1 MTFHNSL
8 AEEETEQIDTYP
20 SCQLSSPSAAT
31 YISPEELSSLL
42 NESQR
47 IEDHFSQ
54 FALDAPVLCSEAP
67 SMDINDLLAPLID
80 SVDDDDIFHDM
91 MDAYTTL

>member
-1 MTFHNSL
+1 MVFLNSL
-8 AEEETEQIDTYP
+8 AEEETEQIGTCHSSQLP
-20 SCQLSSPSAAT
+20 SLSTTT

-42 NESQR
+42 SESQR
-47 IEDHFSQ
+47 IEDLFSR
-54 FALDAPVLCSEAP
+54 FTVDAPVLCSEAP

-80 SVDDDDIFHDM
+80 PVDDDDIFHDM